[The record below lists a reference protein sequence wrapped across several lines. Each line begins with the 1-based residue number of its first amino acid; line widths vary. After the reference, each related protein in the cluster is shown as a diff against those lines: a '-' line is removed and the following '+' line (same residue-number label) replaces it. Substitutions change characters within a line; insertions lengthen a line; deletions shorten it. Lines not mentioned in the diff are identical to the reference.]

1 MCIAAMLA
9 ASIPLLGAVR
19 AKQGAST
26 TPRRPNGLAVYPFA
40 AFVVEAFRRFG
51 VPEQRIRA
59 VMGVKSDGKQRTL
72 SIRVP

>member
-1 MCIAAMLA
+1 
-9 ASIPLLGAVR
+9 
-19 AKQGAST
+19 
-26 TPRRPNGLAVYPFA
+26 LAVYPFA